1 MDKNRLG
8 KGLSS
13 LLGDKSKFSIIS
25 SNSGF
30 DITNRVV
37 ELPLEEIDK
46 NPNQPRKHFNQ
57 QELNEL
63 ADSIAEYGVIQPI
76 LVHKKTD
83 GRYQIIAGERR
94 FLASKQIGL
103 TTIPAIIKD
112 DEDEDKYF
120 IESLI
125 ENIQRADLNS
135 IEEAEAYKLLIEK
148 YSYTQEQL
156 AKSVGKNRSTITNSL
171 RLLTLPKQIQQYLID
186 GKLSMGQARAL
197 INCPLALEIAEYAIA
212 NESTVREVEQLV
224 KQETI
229 PTKTYSN
236 ETQKKAKKEINIDG
250 FEEFKRVNGSKCKI
264 AYSEKTKT
272 YNLNMKFNDIK
283 HLEKFINRNTQYDE

>member
-1 MDKNRLG
+1 MLMDKNRLG

-13 LLGDKSKFSIIS
+13 LLGDKSKFSIING
-25 SNSGF
+25 NSEFG
-30 DITNRVV
+30 IVGKLV
-37 ELPLEEIDK
+37 ELPLKEIDR

-76 LVHKKTD
+76 LVQKKTD

-94 FLASKQIGL
+94 FLASQQISL
-103 TTIPAIIKD
+103 TTIPAIVKD
-112 DEDEDKYF
+112 DGDDEKYF

-156 AKSVGKNRSTITNSL
+156 AKSVGKNRSTITNAL

-229 PTKTYSN
+229 PTKTYNN

-272 YNLNMKFNDIK
+272 YNLNIKFNDIEL
-283 HLEKFINRNTQYDE
+283 LEQFINKNK